1 MRTALL
7 ASLTAFSALAFGC
20 DGGAA
25 NRPADR
31 TPEHAAVKGPE
42 KANGHCVPGRRLGFV
57 FWGHGQGAEA
67 QKTLTRLLH
76 EHAPAAVVW
85 EMHGLD
91 LTVVVPDESAGEALI
106 AEARRI
112 GLKIHKE
119 DYVAVGADC
128 GLDWMNHGDTTPPNP
143 NETTDTGAEGDLDGG
158 IAASGDGGAPIP
170 PPTKANP
177 EAQACDAA
185 LTHDGGDYAKMVN
198 HSTSVASTRMLLR
211 WFAKSCAPT
220 FPELAKA
227 ADEASKVNRT
237 GRSRILA
244 AASIAFCPSAPQS
257 TLASSVVAA
266 CPPLEGDATLVVWKR
281 LDAGTYA
288 FAQTLKKAGIH
299 STLSDELI
307 LQASSHPELDK

>member
-7 ASLTAFSALAFGC
+7 ASLTVVSALVVGC
-20 DGGAA
+20 DGGRA
-25 NRPADR
+25 NQPADR
-31 TPEHAAVKGPE
+31 TPEHATIKGPE

-85 EMHGLD
+85 EMHGPD
-91 LTVVVPDESAGEALI
+91 LTVVVPHEPAGEALI

-112 GLKIHKE
+112 GLKIQRE

-143 NETTDTGAEGDLDGG
+143 NEADAGATDDLDGG

-170 PPTKANP
+170 PKTKASP
-177 EAQACDAA
+177 EAEACDAA
-185 LTHDGGDYAKMVN
+185 LTKDDLGYAKMVN
-198 HSTSVASTRMLLR
+198 HQTSVASTRMLLR

-227 ADEASKVNRT
+227 ADEASKVNRA

-244 AASIAFCPSAPQS
+244 AASIAFCPTAPQS

-266 CPPLEGDATLVVWKR
+266 CPPLEGDATLGVWKR

-299 STLSDELI
+299 NTLSDELI
-307 LQASSHPELDK
+307 LQASLHPELDK